1 MPSGSSWCLCLGPA
15 CSWWSIRMCC
25 TGGNQR
31 KQSRLVAFLEPV
43 MNEIT
48 KWEYRVENLGSV
60 LKSPNDD
67 EIEATLNDWGSEGWE
82 MISVIQHSSTNKVRI
97 VA

>member
-1 MPSGSSWCLCLGPA
+1 
-15 CSWWSIRMCC
+15 
-25 TGGNQR
+25 
-31 KQSRLVAFLEPV
+31 

-82 MISVIQHSSTNKVRI
+82 VISVIQHSGTNKVRI
-97 VA
+97 VAKRPLSERARRKRSMPSW

>member
-1 MPSGSSWCLCLGPA
+1 
-15 CSWWSIRMCC
+15 
-25 TGGNQR
+25 
-31 KQSRLVAFLEPV
+31 

-48 KWEYRVENLGSV
+48 KWEYRVENLGSA
-60 LKSPNDD
+60 LKSPKDD

-97 VA
+97 VAKRPLSERARRKRSMPSW